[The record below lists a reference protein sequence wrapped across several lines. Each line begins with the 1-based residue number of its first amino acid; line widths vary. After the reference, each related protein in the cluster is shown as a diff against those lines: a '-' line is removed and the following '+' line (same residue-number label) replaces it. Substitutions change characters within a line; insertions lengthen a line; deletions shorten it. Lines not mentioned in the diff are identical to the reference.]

1 MRAWKCL
8 ETTMSARTRPPF
20 RADQV
25 GSLIRPQHLIEARE
39 KFAKGEITKDELL
52 AIQHPAIRTVVK
64 MQEDIGLKSVT
75 DGEFNRTSW
84 QSDFLLKIKNVGRVP
99 SRLKVRFHS
108 QEGTRDHHPPTL
120 AVQGKISRPEP
131 MFVDDLRF
139 LASITKQTPK
149 VTMPSPT
156 ILHFRG
162 GRGAIDEAA
171 YPNMDD
177 FFADLAKVYQD
188 ELAGLYEVGGR
199 YAQID
204 ETNLAYLCDPNLRK
218 EAESFGEDPNALPKT
233 YANLINAC
241 VEKVPQDMTICM
253 HLCRGNFAGAW
264 IAEGGYEPVADLL
277 FNEVNVT
284 GYFLEYD
291 SERAGGFEPL
301 RFLPKGKVAVLGLVT
316 TKNSTLEIKDDIKR
330 RIEQAAKFVDIDQLA
345 LSPQCGFS
353 SGIGGET
360 MTVEQEMA
368 KLRLVV
374 EIAEDV
380 WGSA

>member
-1 MRAWKCL
+1 
-8 ETTMSARTRPPF
+8 MSARQRPPF

-25 GSLIRPQHLIEARE
+25 GSLIRPQNLIEARE
-39 KFAKGEITKDELL
+39 KFLKGEISKDQLL
-52 AIQHPAIRTVVK
+52 EIQRPAIQAVVK

-84 QSDFLLKIKNVGRVP
+84 QSDFLLKIKNVARVP

-108 QEGTRDHHPPTL
+108 QDGTRDHHPPTL

-131 MFVDDLRF
+131 MFVDDLRY
-139 LASITKQTPK
+139 LASITKQTAK

-162 GRGAIDEAA
+162 GRGAIDSTA
-171 YPNMDD
+171 YPDMEE
-177 FFADLAKVYQD
+177 FFGDLAKVYQE
-188 ELAGLYEVGGR
+188 ELRGIYEAGGR

-204 ETNLAYLCDPNLRK
+204 ETNLAYLCDPNLRA
-218 EAESFGEDPNALPKT
+218 EAESFGEDPDALPKT
-233 YANLINAC
+233 YSKLINSCIAGL
-241 VEKVPQDMTICM
+241 PDDMTLCM

-277 FNEVNVT
+277 FNQINVS
-284 GYFLEYD
+284 GYFLEFD

-301 RFLPKGKVAVLGLVT
+301 RFLPKGKVAVLGLIT
-316 TKNSTLEIKDDIKR
+316 TKSSKLEAKDDIKR

-360 MTVEQEMA
+360 MSVEQEA
-368 KLRLVV
+368 DKLRLVV
-374 EIAEDV
+374 EIAEEV

>member
-1 MRAWKCL
+1 
-8 ETTMSARTRPPF
+8 MSARTRPPF

-39 KFAKGEITKDELL
+39 KFAKGEITQQQLL
-52 AIQHPAIRTVVK
+52 DIQHPAIREVVK

-75 DGEFNRTSW
+75 DGEYNRTSW
-84 QSDFLLKIKNVGRVP
+84 QSDFLLKIKNVARVP

-108 QEGTRDHHPPTL
+108 GAGTRDHHPPTL
-120 AVQGKISRPEP
+120 AVQGKISRPAP

-139 LASITKQTPK
+139 LASITKATPK

-171 YPNMDD
+171 YPDMEE
-177 FFADLAKVYQD
+177 FFADLAKVYQE

-233 YANLINAC
+233 YAKLINAC
-241 VEKVPQDMTICM
+241 VAKVPDDMTMCM

-264 IAEGGYEPVADLL
+264 IAEGGYEPVAELL

-284 GYFLEYD
+284 GYFLEFD

-301 RFLPKGKVAVLGLVT
+301 RFLPKGKVAVLGLIT
-316 TKNSTLEIKDDIKR
+316 TKSSNMEIKDDIKR

-360 MTVEQEMA
+360 MTVEREME
-368 KLRLVV
+368 KLALVV
-374 EIAEDV
+374 DIAKDV

>member
-1 MRAWKCL
+1 
-8 ETTMSARTRPPF
+8 MSARTRPPF

-39 KFAKGEITKDELL
+39 KFAKGEITQQQLL
-52 AIQHPAIRTVVK
+52 DIQHPAIREVVK

-75 DGEFNRTSW
+75 DGEYNRTSW
-84 QSDFLLKIKNVGRVP
+84 QSDFLLKIKNVARVP

-108 QEGTRDHHPPTL
+108 GAGTRDHHPPTL
-120 AVQGKISRPEP
+120 AVQGKISRPAP

-139 LASITKQTPK
+139 LASITKATPK

-162 GRGAIDEAA
+162 GRSSVDQVA
-171 YPNMDD
+171 YPDMAD
-177 FFADLAKVYQD
+177 FFADLSQVYRD
-188 ELAGLYEVGGR
+188 ELSALYASGCR

-204 ETNLAYLCDPNLRK
+204 EVNLAYLCDPVLRE
-218 EAESFGEDPNALPKT
+218 EAAGFGEDPAQLPKT
-233 YANLINAC
+233 YAKLINDSIAGQ
-241 VEKVPQDMTICM
+241 PADMAICM

-284 GYFLEYD
+284 GYFLEFD

-301 RFLPKGKVAVLGLVT
+301 RFLPKG
-316 TKNSTLEIKDDIKR
+316 
-330 RIEQAAKFVDIDQLA
+330 
-345 LSPQCGFS
+345 
-353 SGIGGET
+353 
-360 MTVEQEMA
+360 
-368 KLRLVV
+368 
-374 EIAEDV
+374 
-380 WGSA
+380 

>member
-1 MRAWKCL
+1 MPDIDLDRFRLRRFIEVLERA
-8 ETTMSARTRPPF
+8 
-20 RADQV
+20 
-25 GSLIRPQHLIEARE
+25 
-39 KFAKGEITKDELL
+39 GEIERHDEPLDLADLPRFIEHNPRAVLLTAVGPERQELVANVTASRRRLAMAFGVPEDQLL
-52 AIQHPAIRTVVK
+52 AEVQRRLRAPAKIVELTPDEAPVQQVV
-64 MQEDIGLKSVT
+64 LT
-75 DGEFNRTSW
+75 DE
-84 QSDFLLKIKNVGRVP
+84 
-99 SRLKVRFHS
+99 
-108 QEGTRDHHPPTL
+108 
-120 AVQGKISRPEP
+120 A
-131 MFVDDLRF
+131 DL
-139 LASITKQTPK
+139 T
-149 VTMPSPT
+149 
-156 ILHFRG
+156 
-162 GRGAIDEAA
+162 AIDEAA

-177 FFADLAKVYQD
+177 FFADLSKVYQE
-188 ELAGLYEVGGR
+188 ELRGLYDVGCR

-204 ETNLAYLCDPNLRK
+204 ETNLAYLCDPNMRK
-218 EAESFGEDPNALPKT
+218 EAESFGEDPDALPKT
-233 YANLINAC
+233 YSKLINAC
-241 VEKVPQDMTICM
+241 IAGLPQDMTMCM

-264 IAEGGYEPVADLL
+264 IAEGGYEPVAELL

-284 GYFLEYD
+284 GYFLEFD

-316 TKNSTLEIKDDIKR
+316 TKNSKLEIKDDIKR